1 MQEQQ
6 QQQQDAFLLV
16 LTILQEN
23 TEKPNEGQNSH
34 IEIILTNPYLLPE
47 IAAVKRLQG
56 KRMPGTFNCTRNILS
71 AGVL

>member
-6 QQQQDAFLLV
+6 QQEDAFLLV
-16 LTILQEN
+16 LTVLQEN

-34 IEIILTNPYLLPE
+34 IEIILMNPYLLTE
-47 IAAVKRLQG
+47 IAVVKRLQG
-56 KRMPGTFNCTRNILS
+56 KRMAGTFNCTRNTLS